1 MELCTTIF
9 FNGINASDMKTR
21 IANKQARVKQIIEI
35 KESNKKDEE
44 KENEL
49 RKIEGF
55 QNLSRDQIHVLLGI
69 KKQEYKSTPREE
81 IVNALKRMLNYKK

>member
-1 MELCTTIF
+1 MYNYI

-44 KENEL
+44 K
-49 RKIEGF
+49 
-55 QNLSRDQIHVLLGI
+55 
-69 KKQEYKSTPREE
+69 KK
-81 IVNALKRMLNYKK
+81 N